1 MKTGEEETENQMEM
15 NLFVDQVD
23 CTLLSVFTSLLQ
35 ILKTVMRESGDRK
48 IVFSSFSP
56 DICTM

>member
-23 CTLLSVFTSLLQ
+23 CTLLGVFTSLLQ